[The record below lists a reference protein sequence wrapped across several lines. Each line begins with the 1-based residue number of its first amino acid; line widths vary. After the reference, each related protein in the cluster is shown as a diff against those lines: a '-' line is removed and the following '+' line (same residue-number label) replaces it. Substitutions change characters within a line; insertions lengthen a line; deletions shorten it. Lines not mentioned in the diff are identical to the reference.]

1 VLAAV
6 SFDFSPS
13 TSILG
18 LSVRLET
25 LALAGVIFVALVLA
39 ALGSARSKVLVANAD
54 GEIVDAGPR
63 LRRDDLILIAFGAV
77 PGAVVGG
84 RLGYGLIHFDY
95 YSSDPRALFD
105 PGQGGFELTLAVALG
120 TLAAVAVARLLAAPV
135 GRWLGVAAV
144 PVMLGLGMGKLGMA
158 LGGVGQGAYW
168 DGSWATTYA
177 GSGPWGSDNP
187 SYAAIPSQLIEGGA
201 VLAAVVLLLALP
213 FLLRLRLRRWGWLA
227 RPGLAPKRE
236 MRFLIGRGR
245 YLTAMTL
252 WVLVRLF
259 VASTWR
265 DARVLGP
272 LVAEQLLMILLAM
285 AVFFGPP
292 VMSAVLALPAAMKS
306 RRASRRAARDKK
318 AAKAA
323 EEAKAAEVAKAAEEA
338 KAAELAKA
346 AQDAPAA
353 EASDPAAA
361 SDTSVATLD
370 AAEQRTIS

>member
-1 VLAAV
+1 MLAAV

-25 LALAGVIFVALVLA
+25 LALAGVVFVVLVLA
-39 ALGSARSKVLVANAD
+39 ALGSGRSKVLVANAD
-54 GEIVDAGPR
+54 GEVLDAGPR

-120 TLAAVAVARLLAAPV
+120 TLTAVAVARLLAAPV
-135 GRWLGVAAV
+135 GRWLGVAAL
-144 PVMLGLGMGKLGMA
+144 PVMLGLGLGKLGMA

-201 VLAAVVLLLALP
+201 VLAAVVLLLILP
-213 FLLRLRLRRWGWLA
+213 FLIRLRLRRSGRLA
-227 RPGLAPKRE
+227 HPGLAPKRE

-245 YLTAMTL
+245 YLTALTL
-252 WVLVRLF
+252 WALVRLF

-272 LVAEQLLMILLAM
+272 LVAEQLVVILLAM
-285 AVFFGPP
+285 AVFFGLPA
-292 VMSAVLALPAAMKS
+292 VSALRVLLALPGAVKS
-306 RRASRRAARDKK
+306 RRASRRAARAEK

-323 EEAKAAEVAKAAEEA
+323 KEA

-346 AQDAPAA
+346 AQDATSAEASDEPVVEADAPAA
-353 EASDPAAA
+353 EASD
-361 SDTSVATLD
+361 ATED
-370 AAEQRTIS
+370 AAVRPTIS